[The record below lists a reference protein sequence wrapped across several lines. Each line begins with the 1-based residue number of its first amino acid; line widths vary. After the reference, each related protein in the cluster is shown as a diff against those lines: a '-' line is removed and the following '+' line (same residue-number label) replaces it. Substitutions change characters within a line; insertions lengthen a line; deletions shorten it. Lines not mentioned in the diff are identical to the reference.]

1 MGIAFTG
8 APPAGHIIECVKS
21 ILQYADTYTVRVPRD
36 RAMSFDIHEYGLS
49 VPTVYDMFMIY
60 APPCATKITFKNP
73 YGLFDEES
81 RSENFPI
88 WFLTLD
94 TFQYEGFYK
103 SSPGIKY
110 TVEED
115 DIKVSVECE
124 LEFEV
129 DEGVLVWYHVPK
141 SITSIYRSSEA
152 SMHIDR
158 GATQKDIRIVPSVPE
173 DDIMAVD
180 TLLYI

>member
-1 MGIAFTG
+1 
-8 APPAGHIIECVKS
+8 
-21 ILQYADTYTVRVPRD
+21 
-36 RAMSFDIHEYGLS
+36 
-49 VPTVYDMFMIY
+49 
-60 APPCATKITFKNP
+60 
-73 YGLFDEES
+73 
-81 RSENFPI
+81 
-88 WFLTLD
+88 
-94 TFQYEGFYK
+94 
-103 SSPGIKY
+103 
-110 TVEED
+110 VEED